1 MIIVICEGKKGGTT
15 MAFVITSPCQ
25 TEKAAECVEVCPV
38 DCIEE
43 GKDQFY
49 IDPDVCINCGAC
61 VSVCPVAAIVEDF
74 ELMPGEDKFLK
85 EAEEFFR
92 NK

>member
-1 MIIVICEGKKGGTT
+1 
-15 MAFVITSPCQ
+15 MAFVITSPCE
-25 TEKAAECVEVCPV
+25 TEKAGECVEVCPV

-43 GKDQFY
+43 GENKFH
-49 IDPDVCINCGAC
+49 IDPDICINCGAC

-74 ELMPGEDKFLK
+74 ELMPEEEKYLK
-85 EAEEFFR
+85 QAEEFFG